1 MKRKC
6 VVAEFKKNTLEDAI
20 AGPRYALRS
29 HMIQAV
35 LFIAVPL

>member
-6 VVAEFKKNTLEDAI
+6 EVAELKKNLAYAI

-29 HMIQAV
+29 HKIQAV
-35 LFIAVPL
+35 FIAVPL